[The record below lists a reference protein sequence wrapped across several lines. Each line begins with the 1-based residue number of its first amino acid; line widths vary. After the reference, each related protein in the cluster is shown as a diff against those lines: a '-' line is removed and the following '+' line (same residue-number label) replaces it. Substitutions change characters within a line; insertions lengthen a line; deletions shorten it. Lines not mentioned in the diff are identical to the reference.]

1 MARNELDSR
10 EKSEV
15 NKGVGEIKTEK
26 YNNMIT
32 AFRRDFTEAKEDK
45 NKLDKLNWLIKVGNK
60 RIMRNIE
67 LLEELEYGLRHG
79 TLQIM
84 KVKE

>member
-1 MARNELDSR
+1 M
-10 EKSEV
+10 
-15 NKGVGEIKTEK
+15 KTEK

-32 AFRRDFTEAKEDK
+32 AFQRDFTLAKEDK

-60 RIMRNIE
+60 RIMRNIDLLKE
-67 LLEELEYGLRHG
+67 LDYGLRHG

-84 KVKE
+84 EVKE

>member
-1 MARNELDSR
+1 M
-10 EKSEV
+10 
-15 NKGVGEIKTEK
+15 KTEK
-26 YNNMIT
+26 YNDMIT
-32 AFRRDFTEAKEDK
+32 AFRRDFTLAKEDK
-45 NKLDKLNWLIKVGNK
+45 NKLGKLNWLIKVGNK

-84 KVKE
+84 KVSDVLTINGIRYIKEVKE

>member
-1 MARNELDSR
+1 M
-10 EKSEV
+10 
-15 NKGVGEIKTEK
+15 KTEK
-26 YNNMIT
+26 YNDMIT
-32 AFRRDFTEAKEDK
+32 AFRRDFTLAKEDK

-79 TLQIM
+79 LLKIVE
-84 KVKE
+84 VKE